1 MGKKCVIAAGPS
13 AREHGMRAMV
23 RTVKAALVKE
33 LCGQRYSHKDQHE
46 DALDEEGDTVG
57 YLEEKEH
64 GETKLLDVHAHDCKT
79 VSKSDERA

>member
-1 MGKKCVIAAGPS
+1 MIAAGPS

-23 RTVKAALVKE
+23 RTVEAALVKE
-33 LCGQRYSHKDQHE
+33 LRRQCHSHKDQHE
-46 DALDEEGDTVG
+46 DALDEEGDAVC

-79 VSKSDERA
+79 VSNSDERA